1 MAVISSMNEI
11 ALALGTDGLCV
22 CVCSHSILSGRQTWG
37 CTSWGRT
44 GEGHPQFL
52 LLPFAVLALTF
63 VASRIQPFLYL
74 VERKVDFLVV
84 VVVSHIQRI
93 ACQPEKY
100 YFIRWPILSWSAEQE
115 IK

>member
-1 MAVISSMNEI
+1 MAVMSSMNET

-22 CVCSHSILSGRQTWG
+22 CVCSHPILSGRQTWG
-37 CTSWGRT
+37 CTSRGRT

-74 VERKVDFLVV
+74 VERKVDFWLLLLFLTFSVLLANPKNTTLYGAQ
-84 VVVSHIQRI
+84 SSRGLLNR
-93 ACQPEKY
+93 K
-100 YFIRWPILSWSAEQE
+100 
-115 IK
+115 